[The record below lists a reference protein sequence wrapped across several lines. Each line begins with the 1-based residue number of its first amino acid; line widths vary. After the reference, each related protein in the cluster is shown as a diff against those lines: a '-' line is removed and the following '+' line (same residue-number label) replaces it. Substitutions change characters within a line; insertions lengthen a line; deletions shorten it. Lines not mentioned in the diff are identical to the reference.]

1 MSIHPATRFA
11 AQFTGLAAL
20 LLGSLAWSPAA
31 LACPF
36 CNAQTKTFSDDLAAS
51 DAVVIAK
58 FVKGPAKPD
67 ADVSESTFEV
77 VKALKGGEHLGKRRT
92 IKLLYFGNHPA
103 GTKFLVFGVDP
114 KNLQWSTPNAV
125 SDRTVEYVTKL
136 MKLPEKGPERLD
148 FFQNYLEDEESILA
162 TDAYEVFARA
172 PYAEVKQ
179 LGDRMHHDQL
189 VAWIKNR
196 EVPSSRRR
204 LYLTM
209 LGICG
214 RPDDVPDLEAMIRST
229 DRQVRTALDAMVAC
243 YLILKGPEGMPL
255 IEDLFLKNQ
264 DAEYTDTYAAIMA
277 LRFLGQETTVVPK
290 PRLLEALRYMLDRPQ
305 LADLV
310 IPDLARW
317 QDWSP
322 MAKLVDL
329 FKNADEESSWV
340 RVPVINYLRACP
352 KPEAKKYL
360 DELAKIDPES
370 VKRANSFF
378 PLATSKPAV
387 AKSDEAKPGDAK
399 NVSPSG
405 DASADDKAPATGASG
420 GGASGGSA
428 NGKLDDSSALPS
440 QVGETLARA
449 DGVSGAVP
457 TAALNEATS
466 DSTASH
472 SDIQAVQTRWSTARP
487 NVARTEAM
495 QTEAAATH
503 QQSEPPLLPVGGSAR
518 RAAADADPSAAWQ
531 ALAGTAGAG
540 VCIVA
545 LLMTILRGNG

>member
-1 MSIHPATRFA
+1 MSIHPAIRFTQLAGMA
-11 AQFTGLAAL
+11 AFLLGAL
-20 LLGSLAWSPAA
+20 LLTPTAS
-31 LACPF
+31 ACPF
-36 CNAQTKTFSDDLAAS
+36 CNAQTKTFSDDITAS

-67 ADVSESTFEV
+67 TDVSESTFEV
-77 VKALKGGEHLGKRRT
+77 IKALKGGELLGKGRT
-92 IKLLYFGNHPA
+92 IKLLYFGNHPS

-125 SDRTVEYVTKL
+125 SDRTIEYVTKL
-136 MKLPEKGPERLD
+136 MKLPEKGPDRLD
-148 FFQNYLEDEESILA
+148 FFQNYLEDEESILS

-179 LGDRMHHDQL
+179 LGDRMHHDRL
-189 VAWIKNR
+189 VSWIKNR

-214 RPDDVPDLEAMIRST
+214 RPDDVPDLEEMIRST

-243 YLILKGPEGMPL
+243 YLLLKGPDGMPL

-290 PRLLEALRYMLDRPQ
+290 QRLLEALRYMLDRPQ

-322 MAKLVDL
+322 MPKLVEL

-352 KPEAKKYL
+352 KSEAKKYL
-360 DELAKIDPES
+360 EELAKIDPES

-378 PLATSKPAV
+378 PLGTSTAKPAV
-387 AKSDEAKPGDAK
+387 ANGAEAKDGNAG
-399 NVSPSG
+399 N
-405 DASADDKAPATGASG
+405 AAASG
-420 GGASGGSA
+420 AGDGKTPAAGTSSAGGSSGGAPRA
-428 NGKLDDSSALPS
+428 KPNDSSALPS
-440 QVGETLARA
+440 PRGEALAAVDVIAESLTTPAANQLSGKAVGSSA
-449 DGVSGAVP
+449 DG
-457 TAALNEATS
+457 
-466 DSTASH
+466 
-472 SDIQAVQTRWSTARP
+472 QAIQTRWSASKPTAAH
-487 NVARTEAM
+487 VEDFQAETTTAARQAEKQFLPAAPPPRGAGDESEA
-495 QTEAAATH
+495 
-503 QQSEPPLLPVGGSAR
+503 
-518 RAAADADPSAAWQ
+518 SAAWQ

-540 VCIVA
+540 ICVFA